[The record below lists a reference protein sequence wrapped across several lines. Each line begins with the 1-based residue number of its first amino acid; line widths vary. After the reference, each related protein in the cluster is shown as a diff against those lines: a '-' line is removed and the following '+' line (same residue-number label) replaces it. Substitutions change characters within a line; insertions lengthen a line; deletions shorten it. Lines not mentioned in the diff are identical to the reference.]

1 MTPSTDPL
9 ATLLTFHRSI
19 RVALQVFGST
29 AGLASAGLFDVIRV
43 SALSDFFRGPLRWH
57 DEDEALSLLPRL
69 LDADPERARD
79 PIAAC
84 ALEHARVA
92 QAIDGVLDHLQALA
106 DGSVAPDAELLATVN
121 LELQTVLTAHLL
133 REEREIF
140 PLARAVLD
148 DDARREIGL
157 EMHARRLLR
166 LAQPE
171 PSRPTAVSPELRRT

>member
-1 MTPSTDPL
+1 MMPPTDAL
-9 ATLLTFHRSI
+9 TSLLTFHRSI
-19 RVALQVFGST
+19 RVALQVFAST

-43 SALSDFFRGPLRWH
+43 SALSDFFCGPLRWH

-69 LDADPERARD
+69 LDVDPERARG

-92 QAIDGVLDHLQALA
+92 QAIDGVLDHLQALT

-121 LELQTVLTAHLL
+121 HELQTVFTAHLL
-133 REEREIF
+133 HEEQEIF
-140 PLARAVLD
+140 PLARAVLNNE
-148 DDARREIGL
+148 ALRQMGL

-166 LAQPE
+166 LQGPMRATALSPNPRQP
-171 PSRPTAVSPELRRT
+171 